1 MLKTVL
7 LFKFISSGML
17 IGLVAVCTG
26 LGVARLGVTMY
37 AELSNGLG
45 MDVINV
51 IEELGRK
58 GCELRL
64 FLLF

>member
-7 LFKFISSGML
+7 PFKFLSSGML

-26 LGVARLGVTMY
+26 LGVARLEVTTY

-51 IEELGRK
+51 MGELGRK

>member
-7 LFKFISSGML
+7 PFKFISSGML

-26 LGVARLGVTMY
+26 LGVARLGVTTY

-51 IEELGRK
+51 IGELGRK
-58 GCELRL
+58 GCELCL